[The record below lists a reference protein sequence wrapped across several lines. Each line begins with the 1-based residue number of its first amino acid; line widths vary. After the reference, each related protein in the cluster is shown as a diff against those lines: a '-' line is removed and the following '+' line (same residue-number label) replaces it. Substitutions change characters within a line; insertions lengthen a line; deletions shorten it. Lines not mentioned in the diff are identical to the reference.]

1 MPLPKLLYE
10 KLTDAE
16 LFHLVKQEDSN
27 AFTTLYTRHW
37 AFLMD
42 IAYKRFQ
49 SREKA
54 EDIIQEI
61 FISLYQK
68 RHQVEFTVSL
78 QAYLAQALKY
88 KVLNE
93 IRSMNIRNQYKKNLF
108 FSPICKNDFAQD
120 LEAKDLK
127 SRVDQTIKSLPEK
140 CKKVFYLS
148 RWEKKSNRDI
158 SNSLSISVSTV
169 EKHIGKALKLIRED
183 IQKFEA
189 YN

>member
-10 KLTDAE
+10 KLSDAE
-16 LFHLVKQEDSN
+16 LFQLVKQEDSN
-27 AFTTLYTRHW
+27 AFAALYTRHW

-42 IAYKRFQ
+42 MAYRRFQ

-93 IRSMNIRNQYKKNLF
+93 IRSMNIRNQYKNNLF
-108 FSPICKNDFAQD
+108 FSPVCKNDFAKA

-127 SRVDQTIKSLPEK
+127 RQMDRTISSLPDK
-140 CKKVFYLS
+140 CKKVFFLS
-148 RWEKKSNRDI
+148 RWEKKSNKDI

-169 EKHIGKALKLIRED
+169 EKHIGKALKIIRED
-183 IQKFEA
+183 LQKYEA
-189 YN
+189 FN

>member
-10 KLTDAE
+10 KLSDAE
-16 LFHLVKQEDSN
+16 LFRLVQQEDSQ
-27 AFTTLYTRHW
+27 AFAVLYTRHW

-42 IAYKRFQ
+42 MAYRRFQ

-68 RHQVEFTVSL
+68 RHQIEFTVSL

-93 IRSMNIRNQYKKNLF
+93 LRSMNIRNDYKKNVF
-108 FSPICKNDFAQD
+108 FSTICKNDFANV
-120 LEAKDLK
+120 LEAKEL
-127 SRVDQTIKSLPEK
+127 RRQMDQTISALPDK
-140 CKKVFYLS
+140 CKKVFFLS
-148 RWEKKSNRDI
+148 RWEKKSNKEI
-158 SNSLSISVSTV
+158 SNCLSISVSTV

-183 IQKFEA
+183 LQKYEA
-189 YN
+189 SC